1 MTGPAKVFKG
11 ARAIG
16 KPIEL
21 PDGSLWVGTDML
33 GILRYTEAGGWTSIP
48 ASLQQISRSA
58 KPIRSRFD
66 GVWILGAAGAFRVLP
81 RPDLADGWQVVERL
95 SNLQGIPVGSVAD
108 LLEERDGGLWLAAS
122 TGIAHLPA
130 SVRFPKLEPPRVQ
143 LIDLSINGQ
152 RVNPTMSLRIP
163 PGRNQIEVRF
173 AALSYRDRSSSE
185 ISIQTSSQRPVD

>member
-1 MTGPAKVFKG
+1 
-11 ARAIG
+11 
-16 KPIEL
+16 
-21 PDGSLWVGTDML
+21 
-33 GILRYTEAGGWTSIP
+33 
-48 ASLQQISRSA
+48 ASLQQISRRA

-66 GVWILGAAGAFRVLP
+66 GVWILGAGGAFRVLP
-81 RPDLADGWQVVERL
+81 RADLADGWQIVERL
-95 SNLQGIPVGSVAD
+95 SNLQGIPAGSVVD
-108 LLEERDGGLWLAAS
+108 LLEDRDGGLWLTAS

-173 AALSYRDRSSSE
+173 AALSYRDRSRLRYQYRLHSNDPWTE
-185 ISIQTSSQRPVD
+185 GGDN